1 MRQRVYLV
9 DDDEDD
15 RFFAEQG
22 LSENADC
29 EINFFTNGEELIRH
43 LQHLS
48 GTQFPN
54 LIFLDLNMPRMNG
67 FETLEVLKTNPQ
79 WGTIPVIVL
88 TTSNS
93 IHEKEKVLALGAM
106 DFLTKP
112 SDFTRLTE
120 ILASL
125 SPCWR
130 DEA

>member
-29 EINFFTNGEELIRH
+29 EIIFFTNGEELIRH

-48 GTQFPN
+48 GPQFPN

-93 IHEKEKVLALGAM
+93 TREKEKVLALGAM

-120 ILASL
+120 VLASL

-130 DEA
+130 DQA